1 MTSNPA
7 LASHPKLNVLT
18 PDERNTYSSLHLR
31 LPELSDTD
39 YKKYN
44 DLIKKIHT
52 NAITN
57 QNEEIGGK
65 SRRNPS
71 KKAPTS
77 RRRRS
82 SKARK
87 SRKARTTRRK
97 Y

>member
-7 LASHPKLNVLT
+7 LDVLT
-18 PDERNTYSSLHLR
+18 PDERITYSSLHLR
-31 LPELSDTD
+31 LAELSDTD
-39 YKKYN
+39 YEKYQK
-44 DLIKKIHT
+44 LIKKIVDK
-52 NAITN
+52 NAIKK
-57 QNEEIGGK
+57 QNKEIGGK

-82 SKARK
+82 SK
-87 SRKARTTRRK
+87 RKARTTRRK